1 MSNTGSR
8 ERVFTSPIDLEWTVS
23 ELLDWIG
30 ADDARCHDERLDGL
44 LNAVERALGS
54 DADRA
59 RSTVFLV
66 RSIVARVSAEP
77 ALRDLRLD
85 ELCDTPQNRD
95 LEAVD
100 AVRLAPVTLV
110 TA

>member
-8 ERVFTSPIDLEWTVS
+8 ERVFTSPIDLKWTVS

-66 RSIVARVSAEP
+66 RSIVARVLAEP

-85 ELCDTPQNRD
+85 ELCDTSRDRD
-95 LEAVD
+95 LRAGAASRVSP
-100 AVRLAPVTLV
+100 APLLV
-110 TA
+110 V